1 MSGTSFRLCLTAIVL
16 TGLAAPSV
24 AHHSSANYD
33 TQKEIV
39 LKGVVTAWLWSNPHC
54 VLSFDARDA
63 TGKVRNWSAEV
74 QNPTNMTSRGWS
86 RRSFTVGDM
95 VTVTLKPG
103 RDGAPIGLITTVL
116 LPNGHTLNAS
126 GPEAAG
132 ARSTPAQ
139 R

>member
-1 MSGTSFRLCLTAIVL
+1 MPKDETGT
-16 TGLAAPSV
+16 
-24 AHHSSANYD
+24 
-33 TQKEIV
+33 
-39 LKGVVTAWLWSNPHC
+39 
-54 VLSFDARDA
+54 
-63 TGKVRNWSAEV
+63 VRNWSVEV

-95 VTVTLKPG
+95 VTVTVKPG

-116 LPNGHTLNAS
+116 LPNGHTLSAS

-132 ARSTPAQ
+132 ASSTPAQ